1 VRIASITTPI
11 VEEASSSFFETMGLW
26 IDAGPTMAVYTAELG
41 LPPQTRTEPPGEPGG
56 EPRPRRDW
64 PREPRGVLQ
73 GNDAGRPAAV
83 GIASRLAATM
93 RELDSARLLTI
104 SVSSGKMK
112 ATRAMKV
119 TMSVTASLPDAR
131 RTSSQAAS
139 SSGALRSPLRLLDS
153 EEVSAAA
160 KAESRNREVHIPPV
174 STYRWWA
181 RRTSA
186 VNGAIIDAF
195 QVDFPGRLLIAD
207 IFAGGGVIPLSAVIR
222 GHQVYAQDLNPWSAA
237 GLAGMLGL
245 PDPELLQEAAATLEQ
260 WMHTEV
266 ESAYGTTLSDG
277 THGHVAHTF
286 RVATAECTRCG
297 RRAHMF
303 PHALVSLLARKERG
317 ESHAWLACRKG
328 HLFTADARDIQR
340 CPDCHAMVDPAE
352 NYTTARKVA
361 CRCGH
366 VDRLAERAETW
377 RWEVVLV
384 ERAGTRRREL
394 ARPTTA
400 EIDAADESRWSAS
413 RDLGPI
419 EDGQETRVLRRHGFS
434 SWNQLYPA
442 RQRVLLTRVLDA
454 ASWCSSDPDVVRTV
468 RMAVVGSAEMA
479 GHLSRWDRFYL
490 KSYEAM
496 AGHRFNLTTLAVEP
510 NVWGT
515 VASGRGTVLRRMAQL
530 VKAAEWLK
538 EQTGRQLH
546 VEGPISAIGPIAPM
560 GDWDARV
567 VEGSSECLRL
577 PNSSVHLVLTDP
589 PYHDDVQYSELS
601 APLRAWAR
609 LANGALAG
617 EAVVN
622 AATGQLTDDGA
633 YERLLTRIFTEA
645 RRALR
650 PDGHLIFSYANRS
663 PDAWAALFSA
673 LQSAG
678 MMAAGCEIVHSE
690 NETDHAKRNVRACAL
705 DLILDL
711 VPIGTAPLAPH
722 PPAAPIEGAEADF
735 LRIVAVTFLR
745 IGSLEGNWAQDLRAE
760 LRQSNFLCTD
770 PNEQDTRLA
779 PP

>member
-1 VRIASITTPI
+1 
-11 VEEASSSFFETMGLW
+11 
-26 IDAGPTMAVYTAELG
+26 
-41 LPPQTRTEPPGEPGG
+41 
-56 EPRPRRDW
+56 
-64 PREPRGVLQ
+64 
-73 GNDAGRPAAV
+73 
-83 GIASRLAATM
+83 
-93 RELDSARLLTI
+93 
-104 SVSSGKMK
+104 
-112 ATRAMKV
+112 
-119 TMSVTASLPDAR
+119 MSVTADPPRTR
-131 RTSSQAAS
+131 RTSSRVAS
-139 SSGALRSPLRLLDS
+139 SPAPLRSPLRLLDS

-160 KAESRNREVHIPPV
+160 KAETRNREVHVPPV

-186 VNGAIIDAF
+186 VNGAILDAF
-195 QVDFPGRLLIAD
+195 QVDFPGRLLVAD
-207 IFAGGGVIPLSAVIR
+207 MFAGGGVIPLSAVIR

-245 PDPELLQEAAATLEQ
+245 PDPRLLQEAAATLEQ

-277 THGHVAHTF
+277 TRGHVAHTF
-286 RVATAECTRCG
+286 RVATAKCTGCG
-297 RRAHMF
+297 QRARMF

-317 ESHAWLACRKG
+317 GSCAWLACRNG
-328 HLFTADARDIQR
+328 HLFTADISSSRR
-340 CPDCHAMVDPAE
+340 CPDCDATVDPAAI
-352 NYTTARKVA
+352 YTRRRQVE
-361 CRCGH
+361 CGCGH

-384 ERAGTRRREL
+384 ERAGERRREL

-400 EIDAADESRWSAS
+400 EIQAADDGRWSPS
-413 RDLGPI
+413 RDLGKI

-454 ASWCSSDPDVVRTV
+454 ASRCSPDPDVVRAVTL
-468 RMAVVGSAEMA
+468 AVVGSAEMA

-496 AGHRFNLTTLAVEP
+496 AGHRFNLTTLVVEP

-515 VASGRGTVLRRMAQL
+515 AASGRGTVLRRMAQL

-538 EQTGRQLH
+538 EQTGRQLL
-546 VEGPISAIGPIAPM
+546 VEGPLSGTGPIAPM
-560 GDWDARV
+560 GHWDARV
-567 VEGSSECLRL
+567 VEGSSERMGL
-577 PNSSVHLVLTDP
+577 PTGSVHLMLTDP
-589 PYHDDVQYSELS
+589 PYHDDVQYAELS

-622 AATGQLTDDGA
+622 AATGQLTDNGA
-633 YERLLTRIFTEA
+633 YERLLARIFTEA
-645 RRALR
+645 RRVLR

-663 PDAWAALFSA
+663 PDAWVALFSA

-678 MMAAGCEIVHSE
+678 MRAAGCEIVHSE
-690 NETDHAKRNVRACAL
+690 NETDHAKRNIRACAL

-711 VPIGTAPLAPH
+711 IPIGKAPVAPH
-722 PPAAPIEGAEADF
+722 APAASMTGAEADF
-735 LRIVAVTFLR
+735 LRIVARTFLR
-745 IGSLEGNWAQDLRAE
+745 IGSLEDNWAHVFRTE
-760 LRQSNFLCTD
+760 MRHSRFLEEYRYHGPIGT
-770 PNEQDTRLA
+770 PSATGVS
-779 PP
+779 

>member
-1 VRIASITTPI
+1 MSDP
-11 VEEASSSFFETMGLW
+11 E
-26 IDAGPTMAVYTAELG
+26 
-41 LPPQTRTEPPGEPGG
+41 
-56 EPRPRRDW
+56 
-64 PREPRGVLQ
+64 
-73 GNDAGRPAAV
+73 
-83 GIASRLAATM
+83 
-93 RELDSARLLTI
+93 SARLPAI
-104 SVSSGKMK
+104 CGSSATMK
-112 ATRAMKV
+112 A
-119 TMSVTASLPDAR
+119 TMSVTANPPRTR
-131 RTSSQAAS
+131 RASSRAAS
-139 SSGALRSPLRLLDS
+139 SLAPLRSPLRLLDS
-153 EEVSAAA
+153 EQVSAAA
-160 KAESRNREVHIPPV
+160 KVESRNREVHVPPV

-186 VNGAIIDAF
+186 VNGAILDAF
-195 QVDFPGRLLIAD
+195 QEDYPGRLLVAD
-207 IFAGGGVIPLSAVIR
+207 MFAGGGVIPLSAVIR

-245 PDPELLQEAAATLEQ
+245 PDPILLQEAAATLEQ

-266 ESAYGTTLSDG
+266 EAAYGTTLSDG

-297 RRAHMF
+297 QRARMF
-303 PHALVSLLARKERG
+303 PHALISLLTRKERG
-317 ESHAWLACRKG
+317 ESFGWLACRNG
-328 HLFTADARDIQR
+328 HLFTADISRNRR
-340 CPDCHAMVDPAE
+340 CPDCSVIVDPAAS
-352 NYTTARKVA
+352 YTPRRKVA
-361 CRCGH
+361 CACGH

-384 ERAGTRRREL
+384 ERAGARRREL
-394 ARPTTA
+394 AKPTTA
-400 EIDAADESRWSAS
+400 EIQAADDGRWSPS
-413 RDLGPI
+413 RDLGMI

-434 SWNQLYPA
+434 SWNELYPA

-454 ASWCSSDPDVVRTV
+454 ASRCSSDPDVVRAVT
-468 RMAVVGSAEMA
+468 MAVVGSAEMA

-496 AGHRFNLTTLAVEP
+496 AGHRFNLTTLVVEP

-538 EQTGRQLH
+538 DQTGRQLH
-546 VEGPISAIGPIAPM
+546 VQGPLSGTGPVVPM

-567 VEGSSECLRL
+567 VEGSSERMRL
-577 PNSSVHLVLTDP
+577 PTGTVHLALTDP

-645 RRALR
+645 RRTLR
-650 PDGHLIFSYANRS
+650 SDGHLIFSYANRS
-663 PDAWAALFSA
+663 PDAWVALFSA

-678 MMAAGCEIVHSE
+678 MRAVGCEIVHSE
-690 NETDHAKRNVRACAL
+690 NETDHAKRNIRACAL

-711 VPIGTAPLAPH
+711 IPIGKVPVAPH
-722 PPAAPIEGAEADF
+722 APAASIKGAEAAF
-735 LRIVAVTFLR
+735 LRIVARFFLR
-745 IGSLEGNWAQDLRAE
+745 IGSLENNWAQAFRAE
-760 LRQSNFLCTD
+760 TRHSRFLSAHT
-770 PNEQDTRLA
+770 DTRMRLDA
-779 PP
+779 ISP